1 MICGS
6 RSRREV
12 LVSSPLCRSLSDIFF
27 ASSCRIGRF
36 VSGAFQRQRGWKYK
50 VFRTKYYPSE
60 VRCGDFSENR
70 RLDLL
75 FPKPAAIL
83 LHLNATIDAKG
94 KTKWRKGN
102 QSDK

>member
-27 ASSCRIGRF
+27 CVFLSHRSFRF
-36 VSGAFQRQRGWKYK
+36 RCFSKATRLEIQGFSDKILPKRSAVWRF
-50 VFRTKYYPSE
+50 FRKPQ
-60 VRCGDFSENR
+60 V
-70 RLDLL
+70 DLL
-75 FPKPAAIL
+75 FPKPAAIP

-94 KTKWRKGN
+94 KTKWRKEN
-102 QSDK
+102 QSGK